1 MPITTAMVAT
11 MTFQGWYT
19 ILESKCRRFSLFIK
33 FLLCRVRALQQ
44 RRRSGAKPDTS
55 ATNFVISQSTQ
66 LRTTDSVRL
75 TAVGFDSMAL
85 RTDSEDAPSHQGG
98 ERMHR
103 RALVCQPQVMY
114 LNANFSENMSRC
126 VANQQ
131 RRSFSVYETT
141 IYTSYHRD
149 IHFFWLR

>member
-1 MPITTAMVAT
+1 

-55 ATNFVISQSTQ
+55 ATNFVISQRTPIANNRLCTPHGCW
-66 LRTTDSVRL
+66 LRFY
-75 TAVGFDSMAL
+75 GFADGL
-85 RTDSEDAPSHQGG
+85 GRRTVAPGRRADTPAH
-98 ERMHR
+98 

-114 LNANFSENMSRC
+114 LNASFSENMSRY